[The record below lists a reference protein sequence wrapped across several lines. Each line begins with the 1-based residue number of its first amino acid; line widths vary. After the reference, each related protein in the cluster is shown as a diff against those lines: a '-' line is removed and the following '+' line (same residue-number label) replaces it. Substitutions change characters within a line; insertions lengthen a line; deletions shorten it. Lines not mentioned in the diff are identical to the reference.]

1 MADFPGRGLTFRRGV
16 HDNGHYRALSG
27 LAVACRAPSL
37 CLVSGR
43 ILWLT
48 IAANFAEA
56 NLFSFAEYPWWVRY
70 LMYGLWLPAL
80 LGLAAPLAFVA
91 TTNNA
96 PHGVMLMLWLFPL
109 ALASVFVVAFM
120 HEAWTR
126 RTLVSALRKG
136 LLRSVGWLLWVF
148 YLLFMLVA
156 QGPA

>member
-1 MADFPGRGLTFRRGV
+1 MA
-16 HDNGHYRALSG
+16 AK
-27 LAVACRAPSL
+27 
-37 CLVSGR
+37 
-43 ILWLT
+43 
-48 IAANFAEA
+48 FAEA
-56 NLFSFAEYPWWVRY
+56 SLFSFAEYPRWVRY

-80 LGLAAPLAFVA
+80 LGLAAPLVFVA
-91 TTNNA
+91 TTSNA

-109 ALASVFVVAFM
+109 ALASVFVVAFL

>member
-1 MADFPGRGLTFRRGV
+1 
-16 HDNGHYRALSG
+16 
-27 LAVACRAPSL
+27 
-37 CLVSGR
+37 
-43 ILWLT
+43 
-48 IAANFAEA
+48 
-56 NLFSFAEYPWWVRY
+56 
-70 LMYGLWLPAL
+70 
-80 LGLAAPLAFVA
+80 
-91 TTNNA
+91 
-96 PHGVMLMLWLFPL
+96 MLWLFPL

>member
-1 MADFPGRGLTFRRGV
+1 M
-16 HDNGHYRALSG
+16 
-27 LAVACRAPSL
+27 
-37 CLVSGR
+37 
-43 ILWLT
+43 
-48 IAANFAEA
+48 
-56 NLFSFAEYPWWVRY
+56 
-70 LMYGLWLPAL
+70 
-80 LGLAAPLAFVA
+80 AAPLAFVA

-96 PHGVMLMLWLFPL
+96 PHGVMLMLWLSPF
-109 ALASVFVVAFM
+109 ALASVFVVAFL

>member
-1 MADFPGRGLTFRRGV
+1 VGLHSGGV
-16 HDNGHYRALSG
+16 CTITVIIVQFSG
-27 LAVACRAPSL
+27 AGGSSL
-37 CLVSGR
+37 CLVSGC

-48 IAANFAEA
+48 MAAKFAEA
-56 NLFSFAEYPWWVRY
+56 KLFSFAEYPRWVRY
-70 LMYGLWLPAL
+70 LLYGLWLPAL

-96 PHGVMLMLWLFPL
+96 PHGVVLMLWLFPV
-109 ALASVFVVAFM
+109 ALASVFVVVFVY
-120 HEAWTR
+120 EAWTR
-126 RTLVSALRKG
+126 RNLVSAFRKG